1 MNAPYPQQTHYAP
14 PPPVYGRWK
23 PWLRTAAG
31 AFVVASV
38 AGIVAVP
45 AVLVIAAVAWIVTI
59 GALTRGVL
67 LARDEG
73 RDRRASAVEAMTG
86 ARPYGVVVPVIPTN
100 AQHRP
105 RFWVL
110 LGVGAYVVLG
120 IAAYALLQSTAK
132 VPTPKPTTYS
142 GSADSGYRF
151 DTITPTTPQPDM
163 GVAVGI
169 GLVTAALIGFLAF
182 RAVQAHLRTTMCVA
196 APAGWWSGTE
206 PGYTEIVEPQL
217 AAQPDAGYGYGE
229 PDASYGYTEPAA
241 GYGYPEQ
248 HAPAQGYG
256 YGQPAHTQPEPSSG
270 DPLADLVNSLS
281 DEDFDRL
288 RAHFSAPSTSAPVVG
303 ENEPNEAPRTDEQPK
318 PFGSTSSLDDLL

>member
-1 MNAPYPQQTHYAP
+1 MTNPYPQQTHYAP

-23 PWLRTAAG
+23 PWLQTAAG

-45 AVLVIAAVAWIVTI
+45 AVLAISAVAWIVTI

-73 RDRRASAVEAMTG
+73 RDRRALAVEAMTG
-86 ARPYGVVVPVIPTN
+86 ARPYGVVAPVIPTN

-110 LGVGAYVVLG
+110 LGAGAYVVLG

-132 VPTPKPTTYS
+132 VPPAKPTTYS
-142 GSADSGYRF
+142 GSNSSGYTF
-151 DTITPTTPQPDM
+151 DPITPTTPQPDM

-169 GLVTAALIGFLAF
+169 GLVTTALIGFLAF

-217 AAQPDAGYGYGE
+217 AAQPDAGYGYA
-229 PDASYGYTEPAA
+229 DAGYGYTEPA
-241 GYGYPEQ
+241 P
-248 HAPAQGYG
+248 
-256 YGQPAHTQPEPSSG
+256 QPEPSSG

-288 RAHFSAPSTSAPVVG
+288 RAHFTAPSASSPVVG
-303 ENEPNEAPRTDEQPK
+303 ENEPDEPQQAPRTDEQPK